1 MNIFNVEP
9 PEKLNRRFGK
19 KFSANR
25 THTDSPV
32 FSGWTDL
39 VQTVLSEGN
48 SSAVLK
54 IMIRGLNY
62 EDL

>member
-1 MNIFNVEP
+1 MLSHMKSWTDVLAKNF
-9 PEKLNRRFGK
+9 L
-19 KFSANR
+19 ANR

-32 FSGWTDL
+32 FSGWTDI